1 MANPMYGQNRL
12 DEELDKVGSKSIVA
26 VADTTLVA
34 ADSGAVV
41 LVNAAAIS
49 ITLPA
54 AEAGLNFKVIW
65 GIDTTAGADILCT
78 AGDCFFGIIR
88 LLSDTADVV
97 GVPQQITHAT
107 AIATVANYD
116 TFDVVAATASL
127 GGMAGDSVDLIAVDD
142 VAWHVNAVL
151 TTSAN
156 DPTTAANIVAS

>member
-1 MANPMYGQNRL
+1 MANPMYGQNKA
-12 DEELDKVGSKSIVA
+12 DNEIDKVGSKAIVA
-26 VADTTLVA
+26 VADKTLVA
-34 ADSGAVV
+34 SDSGATVF
-41 LVNAAAIS
+41 VNAAAIS

-54 AEAGLNFKVIW
+54 AKAGLNFKIIW

-107 AIATVANYD
+107 AIGTVANYD

-127 GGMAGDSVDLIAVDD
+127 GGMAGDSVDLVAVDD